1 VIKYVKEF
9 VDADALQVATD
20 LSRSSRQPVSG
31 QNASAREYSD
41 QDLKGVVDYW
51 LLPCLIYIISN
62 G

>member
-31 QNASAREYSD
+31 QNAFAREYSD
-41 QDLKGVVDYW
+41 QGLKGVVDYW
-51 LLPCLIYIISN
+51 LLPCPMHN
-62 G
+62 K